1 MRLVFIPLDA
11 PEPPALPAQLRL
23 LQLSGSS
30 MGCSWQVQ
38 FYLPASQPQQ
48 QAAFWQNGIQ
58 QELDLVVQQM
68 SHWEAGSDLSR
79 FNQAAAGS
87 VCTLAPE
94 FCTVMD
100 YAIYLARQTEGAYD
114 PAAGKLVNLWG
125 FGPAENRHQPA
136 RRPSEADIAGVLAQ
150 PGWRDLQLNRLQ
162 RELLQP
168 GGLSLDLSSIA
179 KGFAVDQVAGF
190 LERHAIPSYLV
201 EVGGELR
208 GYGIKPDQMP
218 WWVRIETPPA
228 SAAYPTQTNWDGLV
242 ALHGLAI
249 ATSGSYRQF
258 FEQDGRQYSHTLDP
272 RSGYPVDNSLVSVTV
287 LHKEC
292 MIADALATAF
302 TVMGEQA
309 ALDYANSHQIAC
321 CLMSQSASGL
331 QVQLSRT
338 MQAMLDT

>member
-1 MRLVFIPLDA
+1 M
-11 PEPPALPAQLRL
+11 
-23 LQLSGSS
+23 
-30 MGCSWQVQ
+30 
-38 FYLPASQPQQ
+38 
-48 QAAFWQNGIQ
+48 
-58 QELDLVVQQM
+58 
-68 SHWEAGSDLSR
+68 
-79 FNQAAAGS
+79 
-87 VCTLAPE
+87 
-94 FCTVMD
+94 
-100 YAIYLARQTEGAYD
+100 
-114 PAAGKLVNLWG
+114 
-125 FGPAENRHQPA
+125 
-136 RRPSEADIAGVLAQ
+136 
-150 PGWRDLQLNRLQ
+150 
-162 RELLQP
+162 
-168 GGLSLDLSSIA
+168 
-179 KGFAVDQVAGF
+179 AGF

-208 GYGIKPDQMP
+208 GFGIKPDQMP

-228 SAAYPTQTNWDGLV
+228 SAAYPTQINWDGLV

-331 QVQLSRT
+331 QVHLSRT